1 MSNNQI
7 HKGDAVNSH
16 AHLTVVFRL
25 LRLISGEKKDLI
37 LLSVYV
43 MLVGLLSLA
52 VPLAAQAL
60 VNTIAAGVFLQPL
73 VVLTLIVLI
82 CLLFAGFLRLLK
94 LSLLERIQKR
104 VFARVALQLAQH
116 LPQVKH
122 SALTTTYAPQLA
134 NRFFDV
140 ISIQKALS
148 KILMDAPAALLQIT
162 IGLSLLAFY
171 SPYLLAFDI
180 FIILFL
186 VFGIWVLGFGG
197 LSSSLRESYQKYHV
211 AEWLEEIARCQTSF
225 KRFGMLQFALERTDS
240 LVMNYI
246 FERRRHFRVL
256 YRQAAAHFIFR
267 AFASSG
273 VLAIGGWLVINRQ
286 LTLGQLVAA
295 NLIIISILSAIEKLF
310 GLLESYYDLL
320 TAVDKVGYVTD
331 LPIDEHTGN
340 KILPVSKEGAKVSC
354 VNLHY
359 AYNPEKEILCGINL
373 NIESGGR
380 ISIVGKSGAGK
391 STLVGLLCGV
401 LEPKHGI
408 VTIDRLDVRDIG
420 FDSLRDTTAL
430 VSSHNEVFEGT
441 IEENVLVGRNDI
453 PHTDLVWALEAA
465 QFSEHLHSFAEGI
478 KTRLISE
485 GRNLSRGQIQRLLIA
500 RAIVGRPRLLILD
513 EAFTG
518 VDEQDKIHIL
528 DELYSDKYSW
538 TIIDIS
544 HDPEVIVRSSI
555 ICVLED
561 GEIIENVP
569 ADKLKDT
576 EYSALR
582 KLFPT
587 LFGLREMMSQPVKV
601 D

>member
-7 HKGDAVNSH
+7 HNSGAVNSH
-16 AHLTVVFRL
+16 AHLAVVFRL

-37 LLSVYV
+37 LLAVYV

-60 VNTIAAGVFLQPL
+60 VNTIAAGVFLQPV
-73 VVLTLIVLI
+73 VVLTLIVFI
-82 CLLFAGFLRLLK
+82 SLLFAGFLRLLK

-104 VFARVALQLAQH
+104 VFARVAFQLARH

-122 SALTTTYAPQLA
+122 SALTTTYAPHLA

-148 KILMDAPAALLQIT
+148 KILMDAPSALLQIT
-162 IGLSLLAFY
+162 IGLSLMAFY

-197 LSSSLRESYQKYHV
+197 LPSSIRESYQKHHV
-211 AEWLEEIARCQTSF
+211 AEWLEEIARCQTGF
-225 KRFGMLQFALERTDS
+225 KSFGMLPFALERTDS

-246 FERRRHFRVL
+246 VDRRRHFRVL
-256 YRQAAAHFIFR
+256 YRQAAAHYIFR
-267 AFASSG
+267 AMASAG

-286 LTLGQLVAA
+286 LSLGQLVAA

-340 KILPVSKEGAKVSC
+340 RVLPVSEEGANVSC

-359 AYNPEKEILCGINL
+359 AYNAEKEILCGINL

-401 LEPKHGI
+401 LEPKQGI
-408 VTIDRLDVRDIG
+408 VTIDKLDVRDIRL
-420 FDSLRDTTAL
+420 DSLRETTAL

-441 IEENVLVGRNDI
+441 IEDNVLVGRNDI
-453 PHTDLVWALEAA
+453 PHTDLVWALEVA
-465 QFSEHLHSFAEGI
+465 QFSEHLHSFADGI
-478 KTRLISE
+478 KTRLVSE
-485 GRNLSRGQIQRLLIA
+485 GRNLSRGQSQRLMIA
-500 RAIVGRPRLLILD
+500 RAVVGRPRLLILD

-528 DELYSDKYSW
+528 DELYSEKHTW
-538 TIIDIS
+538 TIVDIS
-544 HDPEVIVRSSI
+544 HDPEVIVRSNI

-561 GEIIENVP
+561 GQIIESVP
-569 ADKLKDT
+569 ADKLKNT

-587 LFGLREMMSQPVKV
+587 LFGLREMLSPTGKN